1 MLPVWAWVIMG
12 AGFGLFAGTLVLLL
26 VLAMFRAGADEDE
39 ARRRWIDDQYR
50 RGRDEG
56 S

>member
-1 MLPVWAWVIMG
+1 LPAWTWAIVG
-12 AGFGLFAGTLVLLL
+12 AGFGLFVGMIVLLL
-26 VLAMFRAGADEDE
+26 VLAMFGVGADEDE